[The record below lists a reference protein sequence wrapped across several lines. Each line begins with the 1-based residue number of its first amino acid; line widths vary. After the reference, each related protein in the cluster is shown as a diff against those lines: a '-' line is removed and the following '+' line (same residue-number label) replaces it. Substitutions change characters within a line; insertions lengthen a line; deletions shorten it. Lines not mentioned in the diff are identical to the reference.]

1 MLAVIPA
8 PGLIHCMHIEWVII
22 SFISI
27 MASINP
33 AQAFSIGADAVYL
46 SARPLPIAPT
56 GYYDWEV
63 SSDPAERRQ
72 GHSAVTNLINQ
83 VRPLSN

>member
-1 MLAVIPA
+1 
-8 PGLIHCMHIEWVII
+8 
-22 SFISI
+22 

-33 AQAFSIGADAVYL
+33 AEPLSMGVDAIYL

-56 GYYDWEV
+56 GYYDWQV
-63 SSDPAERRQ
+63 SSNPAERRQ
-72 GHSAVTNLINQ
+72 GHSAVSNLINQ

>member
-1 MLAVIPA
+1 
-8 PGLIHCMHIEWVII
+8 
-22 SFISI
+22 
-27 MASINP
+27 MASFNP
-33 AQAFSIGADAVYL
+33 AQALSMGADAIYL

-63 SSDPAERRQ
+63 SSNPAERRL

>member
-1 MLAVIPA
+1 
-8 PGLIHCMHIEWVII
+8 
-22 SFISI
+22 

-33 AQAFSIGADAVYL
+33 AQVFSMGADAIYL

-56 GYYDWEV
+56 GYYDWQV
-63 SSDPAERRQ
+63 SSDPAGRRE

-83 VRPLSN
+83 VRPLSD

>member
-1 MLAVIPA
+1 
-8 PGLIHCMHIEWVII
+8 
-22 SFISI
+22 

-33 AQAFSIGADAVYL
+33 GQVFSIGADAIYL
-46 SARPLPIAPT
+46 SSRPLPIAPT

-72 GHSAVTNLINQ
+72 GHSAVTNLMNR